1 MNPQP
6 CPPPRPQVLAPPPA
20 RASSSYRK
28 LVSACCWVC
37 PPSPGGFWLQIMA
50 PPSHCGKLGLGVSS
64 CTPPPEHRLFIAF
77 LGAPGKRS
85 SSKFMI
91 PCVRMSGLLF
101 SLHYLP
107 CHCHRFVLVHVGT
120 KPCLPSKQKGI
131 REVAPH
137 SLSVSSKPNSNSLLK
152 DLTCDIEK
160 I

>member
-6 CPPPRPQVLAPPPA
+6 CPPPRPRCWLHHPPMPHLLTINWSQCVLLDLPALPRRVLAA
-20 RASSSYRK
+20 DHGSSQS
-28 LVSACCWVC
+28 LWETW
-37 PPSPGGFWLQIMA
+37 PGGQQL
-50 PPSHCGKLGLGVSS
+50 H
-64 CTPPPEHRLFIAF
+64 PPPEHRLFIAF
-77 LGAPGKRS
+77 LGAPGKCL

-107 CHCHRFVLVHVGT
+107 RHCHRFVLLHVGT

-131 REVAPH
+131 REVAPR